1 MIAAEDKAL
10 ASAPA
15 FLTQKIGIFSGG
27 MVFFEIGHNAQG
39 AVQLVAAAGQ
49 YLVDDLL
56 RNGKSGGFGFCR
68 FLRFTKDRKLI

>member
-68 FLRFTKDRKLI
+68 FLRFTKDRKLV